1 MTLCFQGRHKDKRR
15 ITYKRGGDGFQRDS
29 LCENQFMYQV
39 YFCNHPAPPKYIN
52 MKISPLYSR
61 VMAPFD
67 SLQDKNHLC
76 GMDYLYTS
84 ATLCRKAY
92 THEKRMMVHGVPGKG
107 MQGIPDVMKQE
118 KVKNRKKQVQLR
130 GTVKA
135 AILQGDKEFP
145 DILASSIYDTKPVHF
160 LSMVCTKINWLDK
173 IRKVYNVDTGL
184 IETMKFLRMN
194 NIDHCNY
201 SMGHVDLSYQQIN
214 MYRMNFRI
222 RNWKWWWSY
231 LLWGLGAQI
240 INAYVIYKRLNFQHR
255 IKKEDLI
262 LHHYFI
268 KRIAIYWITSGYD
281 NSSSR
286 SHSGKNGPLLS
297 ISKGCSTRRIISTT
311 GSTSI
316 SVS

>member
-1 MTLCFQGRHKDKRR
+1 
-15 ITYKRGGDGFQRDS
+15 
-29 LCENQFMYQV
+29 
-39 YFCNHPAPPKYIN
+39 
-52 MKISPLYSR
+52 
-61 VMAPFD
+61 
-67 SLQDKNHLC
+67 
-76 GMDYLYTS
+76 MDYLYTS

-92 THEKRMMVHGVPGKG
+92 THEKRVMVHGVPGKG

-201 SMGHVDLSYQQIN
+201 SMGHVDLPYQLIN

-222 RNWKWWWSY
+222 RN
-231 LLWGLGAQI
+231 
-240 INAYVIYKRLNFQHR
+240 
-255 IKKEDLI
+255 
-262 LHHYFI
+262 
-268 KRIAIYWITSGYD
+268 
-281 NSSSR
+281 
-286 SHSGKNGPLLS
+286 
-297 ISKGCSTRRIISTT
+297 
-311 GSTSI
+311 
-316 SVS
+316 